1 MSQDIPAIVSQ
12 VIRDRR
18 TVKVFAAAPQD
29 EAVNFAVVE
38 ELLEAASWAPF
49 HRGAAKVHLEEGKL
63 ASKVPWRA
71 YVLDAAGCRVMQ
83 ERLLAL
89 EDKSK
94 VPPMLGAATALVQVT
109 WLPDPAPEVPATEQ
123 PAEGAKPLL
132 FDPTD
137 KNMEHIAA
145 AGAAIQNLLLAAT
158 ARNIPSYWSSG
169 GALRQRQHLDLLGIP
184 AGEILL
190 GSVFLFPP
198 GSDQGTDLAFGGLRE
213 QRGSTEEWSRRVELG

>member
-1 MSQDIPAIVSQ
+1 VSQDIPAIVSQ

-18 TVKVFAAAPQD
+18 TVKVFAATPQD
-29 EAVNFAVVE
+29 EAANFAVVE

-63 ASKVPWRA
+63 QSKVPWRA
-71 YVLDAAGCRVMQ
+71 YVLEADACRVMR

-94 VPPMLGAATALVQVT
+94 VPPMLGAATHLVQVT
-109 WLPDPAPEVPATEQ
+109 WLPDPPEQATE
-123 PAEGAKPLL
+123 EAKPLL
-132 FDPTD
+132 FEPTE

-145 AGAAIQNLLLAAT
+145 TGAAIQNLLLAAT
-158 ARNIPSYWSSG
+158 ARGIPSYWSSG
-169 GALRQRQHLDLLGIP
+169 GALRQRQHLDSLGIP
-184 AGEILL
+184 ASEILL

-198 GSDQGTDLAFGGLRE
+198 GSEQGTDLAFGGLRE
-213 QRGSTEEWSRRVELG
+213 QRGKTEEWSRRVELG

>member
-18 TVKVFAAAPQD
+18 TVKVFAAAPPD
-29 EAVNFAVVE
+29 AAAPSVIE

-49 HRGAAKVHLEEGKL
+49 HRGAAKVHLEEGTL
-63 ASKVPWRA
+63 QSKVPWRA
-71 YVLDAAGCRVMQ
+71 YVLEAAACRVLA
-83 ERLLAL
+83 EKLLEQ

-94 VPPMLGAATALVQVT
+94 VPPMLAAATALFQIT
-109 WLPDPAPEVPATEQ
+109 WLPDPPESTPTEL

-158 ARNIPSYWSSG
+158 ARGLPSYWSSG
-169 GALRQRQHLDLLGIP
+169 GALRKRQNLDLLGIP

-198 GSDQGTDLAFGGLRE
+198 GSDQGTELAFGGLRE
-213 QRGSTEEWSRRVELG
+213 QRGKTEEWSRRVELG